1 MAGVNAT
8 WGSRV
13 TLGLLEACRERDMSF
28 GYIEFLGLSL
38 RIPGGLLVISWIFL
52 DFMVVLWDC
61 HGFHGPYPLVNE
73 LTAFTNWKMAQ
84 SKFRGFSHFSGDLGG
99 SFHRSVATFTM
110 SASGPSMVWSL
121 GASPMGLSETQGY

>member
-61 HGFHGPYPLVNE
+61 HGFHGPYPLVN
-73 LTAFTNWKMAQ
+73 
-84 SKFRGFSHFSGDLGG
+84 
-99 SFHRSVATFTM
+99 
-110 SASGPSMVWSL
+110 
-121 GASPMGLSETQGY
+121 